1 MAECPPPALNL
12 LTCCGSC
19 HTFPGELLFSR
30 AVPDEGESSSSSLVL
45 PGHPSS
51 ARGTDGADRA
61 PYAAGGREPPKEYL
75 IDTPPAHR
83 KSAPQKFVP
92 SQAEERIRLRRLVNE
107 FVMEA
112 ARGRSCWVVPFE
124 LKEGGATPGTRQ
136 EARYDL
142 LDEAERW
149 VLSCRAAADASGWQT
164 LGAWPLV
171 NLLGAH
177 RAEES
182 ALVGKLQ
189 KSLEQQ
195 VAKEELSRS
204 AIIEFSSSN
213 VAGKAPI
220 LVVEDTVESRERL
233 VSALSILRLYR
244 GAARRMEMA
253 KGKSPGSEPSP
264 EQGGPAVNVCGNTS
278 TWCGQRS
285 ATPATASS
293 SPREAPKLEGPASP
307 EPVHRSPVARV
318 ADTGRL
324 GCALRHQRRPSDED
338 GTVQTCCSV
347 RKA

>member
-1 MAECPPPALNL
+1 MAECPPQALNL

-19 HTFPGELLFSR
+19 HSFPGELLFSR
-30 AVPDEGESSSSSLVL
+30 AVPDEGESSSSSLIL

-51 ARGTDGADRA
+51 ARGTDFADRA
-61 PYAAGGREPPKEYL
+61 PYAGGGREPPKEYL

-83 KSAPQKFVP
+83 KSPPQKFVP

-142 LDEAERW
+142 LDE
-149 VLSCRAAADASGWQT
+149 AAADASGWQT

-213 VAGKAPI
+213 VAAKAPI

-253 KGKSPGSEPSP
+253 KGKSIGSEPSP
-264 EQGGPAVNVCGNTS
+264 EQGGPAADVCGNSS

-293 SPREAPKLEGPASP
+293 SPREGAKPGGPASP
-307 EPVHRSPVARV
+307 EHLHRSPVARV

-324 GCALRHQRRPSDED
+324 GFAQRHQRRPSDED